1 MIDPYFMA
9 QLLKY
14 GMERGKRE
22 GEIDNDAL
30 LLEDAEVR
38 FLVCENYSSWLMG
51 FQRLV
56 RELQKVRAAEQ

>member
-22 GEIDNDAL
+22 GEIDSDA
-30 LLEDAEVR
+30 LLEDAEVC
-38 FLVCENYSSWLMG
+38 FLAVCGDCSSWLMRL
-51 FQRLV
+51 QRLV